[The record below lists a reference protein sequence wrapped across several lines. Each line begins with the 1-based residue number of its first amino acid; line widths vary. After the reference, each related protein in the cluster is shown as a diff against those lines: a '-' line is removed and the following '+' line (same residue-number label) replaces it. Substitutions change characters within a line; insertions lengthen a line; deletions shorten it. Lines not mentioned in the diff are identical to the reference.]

1 MTDWLILT
9 ERSID
14 FAQSET
20 PHKVLAVRDYLARPD
35 LFDGLRPVIINLS
48 RSYAYQSAGYYASLL
63 AEARGHRVIPTV
75 ATMLELSR
83 KSLYAEAIPD
93 LEATL
98 NKDAAKLVERPEKD
112 FRMLVAFGL
121 SSHVGFEKFGR
132 ILFDWFR
139 CPLIEVSIR
148 SGTALSIIRLKAAS
162 PNNLEDADRTF
173 FSASLAAYCK
183 RTWAKPRS
191 KTPLRWSLAVL
202 HNPREQMPPTRLSS
216 IERLA
221 RVGIRKGV
229 DVEPIQARDLRRL
242 AEFDALFI
250 RETTSVSDH
259 TFRFARRAEQEG
271 MPVIDDT
278 VSMIRCTNKVYL
290 KERLEAANLPMPK
303 SVVFSETSGL
313 ERAADELGF
322 PLVVKIPD
330 GSFSRGVHKIGD
342 GLALAKLARHL
353 FKETDLL
360 LAQEFMPTE
369 YDWRVG
375 VLGGQPLFACQYM
388 MAHKHWQIV
397 RHTKDGRALEGGFK
411 TFAVEDA
418 PSEVINIA
426 VRAASM
432 MGEGLYG
439 VDLKQND
446 RGVFVIE
453 VNDNPNMDTA
463 IEGAVLKDQLWERL
477 LDWFLAKLESGP
489 GAMKG
494 FADRD

>member
-9 ERSID
+9 DRSID
-14 FAQSET
+14 FAQEET
-20 PHKVLAVRDYLARPD
+20 SHKILTVRDYLARPE
-35 LFDGLRPVIINLS
+35 LFDGQRPVIINLS

-63 AEARGHRVIPTV
+63 AEARGHRVLPTV

-83 KSLYAEAIPD
+83 KPLYAGAIPD
-93 LEATL
+93 LESAL
-98 NKDAAKLVERPEKD
+98 NRDAAKLSNWPEND
-112 FRMLVAFGL
+112 FRLLIAFGL
-121 SSHVGFEKFGR
+121 INYPGFERFGR
-132 ILFDWFR
+132 ALFGRFR
-139 CPLIEVSIR
+139 CPLIEVSIS
-148 SGTALSIIRLKAAS
+148 SGDALSIKRVKPLSLNIL
-162 PNNLEDADRTF
+162 DGVGRTF
-173 FSASLAAYCK
+173 FSAALVSYCK
-183 RTWAKPRS
+183 RTWVKPRS

-221 RVGIRKGV
+221 RVGIRKGI
-229 DVEPIQARDLRRL
+229 DVQPIQARDFRRL

-278 VSMIRCTNKVYL
+278 ISMIRCTNKVYL
-290 KERLEAANLPMPK
+290 KERLEAEELPMPR

-330 GSFSRGVHKIGD
+330 GSFSRGVHKVND
-342 GLALAKLARHL
+342 SLALTKLARSL

-375 VLGGQPLFACQYM
+375 VLGGQPIFACQYM

-397 RHTKDGRALEGGFK
+397 RHLKDGRALEGGFK

-418 PSEVINIA
+418 PIAVINVA
-426 VRAASM
+426 VKAAAM

-463 IEGAVLKDQLWERL
+463 IEGAVIKDLLWEKL
-477 LDWFLAKLESGP
+477 LDWFLSKLET
-489 GAMKG
+489 
-494 FADRD
+494 